1 MLLARERK
9 RNFCDAGHSDRRSTV
24 DSYAITRYSL
34 RMKTTDDLLRA
45 ILAILPEATIDEDLE
60 GQIVIY
66 TNKKEADE
74 NGTLVDF
81 EA

>member
-1 MLLARERK
+1 MANN
-9 RNFCDAGHSDRRSTV
+9 RN
-24 DSYAITRYSL
+24 L
-34 RMKTTDDLLRA
+34 KTTDDLIRA

-66 TNKKEADE
+66 TNKKQTDE
-74 NGTLVDF
+74 NGTLADF